1 MSLRSRPIGEA
12 WLGAGLLAAVTLAA
26 ALLDPTH
33 PGRFPTCP
41 FRAATG
47 LDCPG
52 CGSLR
57 ALYELAHGHVAAALD
72 YNALLVVVLPFCT
85 LVWLR
90 TVTGRSRPR
99 VLPVWRA
106 RGLFA
111 LVVIWTVF
119 RNLPV
124 FGGVLAA

>member
-1 MSLRSRPIGEA
+1 MM
-12 WLGAGLLAAVTLAA
+12 LAA
-26 ALLDPTH
+26 ALGDPTR

-41 FRAATG
+41 FRALTG

-57 ALYELAHGHVAAALD
+57 ALYDLAHGHVVAALD
-72 YNALLVVVLPFCT
+72 HNAFLVVFLPFGA

-90 TVTGRSRPR
+90 AVTGGRSPSR
-99 VLPVWRA
+99 VLPGWVW
-106 RGLFA
+106 LA
-111 LVVIWTVF
+111 LVAAWGVI

-124 FGGVLAA
+124 FAGVLAA

>member
-1 MSLRSRPIGEA
+1 
-12 WLGAGLLAAVTLAA
+12 VTLAA

-41 FRAATG
+41 FHAATG

-57 ALYELAHGHVAAALD
+57 ALYELTHGHLVTALD
-72 YNALLVVVLPFCT
+72 YNAFLVVFLPFGT

-90 TVTGRSRPR
+90 AVTGRSSSRGLTGWRPR
-99 VLPVWRA
+99 AL
-106 RGLFA
+106 LA
-111 LVVIWTVF
+111 LVVAWAVI